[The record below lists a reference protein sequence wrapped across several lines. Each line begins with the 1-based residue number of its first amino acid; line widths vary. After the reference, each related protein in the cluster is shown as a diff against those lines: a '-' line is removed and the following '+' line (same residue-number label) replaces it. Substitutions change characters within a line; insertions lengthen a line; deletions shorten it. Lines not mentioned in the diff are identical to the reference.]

1 VSVRNRIY
9 RRRMHETATE
19 LLGLTGYAMVALIC
33 GLIVLE
39 ELGIPLPVAP
49 GDGLLILAGASIAT
63 SHVNPM
69 ICVAAM
75 YLSAVVGAGCGRE
88 IFERLGSAALPRIA
102 AMLHTGDRV
111 DRLTARL
118 RRGGSAAVFLGRIT
132 PGLRIVT
139 TYVAGLAAMPRRTFF
154 IGLVPGVAA
163 YQFVFLSLGFWLGPT
178 AMTTIQR
185 HGPRP
190 GVLLVLVVLA
200 VGLAVAGYALLNRMR
215 GRARRE
221 VAPVMVAAAGGDT

>member
-1 VSVRNRIY
+1 
-9 RRRMHETATE
+9 MHETATE
-19 LLGLTGYAMVALIC
+19 LFGLTGYAMVALIC

-49 GDGLLILAGASIAT
+49 GDGLLLLAGASIAT

-69 ICVAAM
+69 ICVAAT
-75 YLSAVVGAGCGRE
+75 YVSAVVGAVCGRE
-88 IFERLGSAALPRIA
+88 AFERLGSAALPRIT

-118 RRGGSAAVFLGRIT
+118 RRGGSTAVFLGRIT

-139 TYVAGLAAMPRRTFF
+139 TYVAGLTAMPRRTFF

-163 YQFVFLSLGFWLGPT
+163 YQAVFLSLGFWLGPT
-178 AMTTIQR
+178 ALKTIE
-185 HGPRP
+185 HHAPNSG
-190 GVLLVLVVLA
+190 
-200 VGLAVAGYALLNRMR
+200 ALLLLLASAAGLGLVGHAIFKRARFR
-215 GRARRE
+215 GRRAERGT
-221 VAPVMVAAAGGDT
+221 MAAAMASNSSTST